1 MALLRSGVFLRASLA
16 VPPAP
21 TEADIAAT
29 VTAAVETWLR
39 AFGTDAAAGRSFQA
53 PCDCA

>member
-1 MALLRSGVFLRASLA
+1 
-16 VPPAP
+16 
-21 TEADIAAT
+21 
-29 VTAAVETWLR
+29 VETWLR